1 MENLGLKLQKWIQA
15 LALDKKEH
23 NVLGVVY
30 SLPIPIL
37 GLLFGGI
44 GALIGFMIG
53 TALNLWK
60 EIYNDFYKEKGNA
73 ELLDF
78 VATEIPILISYL
90 SFLVALI

>member
-1 MENLGLKLQKWIQA
+1 MKNLGLKLQKWIQG

-23 NVLGVVY
+23 NVLGVIY